1 MSAGNG
7 APLLSEAKTSALVAS
22 ALLDGVRLRVQ
33 LSAEHAGEIAH
44 AAILMRD
51 AVGAGKKVLLC
62 GNGGSAADAQHIA
75 AELVGRFVIER
86 RPLPAI
92 ALTTDTSALT
102 AIGNDY
108 GYEHVFS
115 RQVEAL
121 GNPGDVLIAITTSG
135 TSKNV
140 VAAVNSARALG
151 MKVIGMTGAKG
162 AAFVASCDGGV
173 AVPSLNTA
181 RIQECHIAIGHLLC
195 EVLDEAYAPVGAG
208 AHAGE
213 AHGAQ
218 ANGFAH
224 GAANGVSGK
233 HSQSLKERSL
243 VELVEWREGLRARKK
258 TVAWTNGVFDVLHI
272 GHLESLRGAR
282 RHGDALI
289 VGVNSDASVK
299 RNKGPERPI
308 FPVAERLEM
317 LAALEIVDALVVFDD
332 PTPEAMLAAVK
343 PDVHVKGADYA
354 PGGKPIPE
362 RALVEGYGGKIA
374 FVPLVPGRSSTD
386 TLARL
391 LK

>member
-1 MSAGNG
+1 MSSRPPALSSL
-7 APLLSEAKTSALVAS
+7 PLLSGAAVEALVTG
-22 ALLDGVRLRVQ
+22 ALLEGVRLRVQ
-33 LSAEHAGEIAH
+33 LTAEHAAEIAR
-44 AAILMRD
+44 AAELMRD
-51 AVGAGKKVLLC
+51 AVLAGKKVLLC

-75 AELVGRFVIER
+75 AELVGRFVVER
-86 RPLPAI
+86 RPLPAV

-121 GNPGDVLIAITTSG
+121 GNPGDVLVAITTSG

-140 VAAVNSARALG
+140 VAAVTSARALG
-151 MKVIGMTGAKG
+151 MKVIGLTGAKG
-162 AAFVASCDGGV
+162 AAFVASCDAGC

-195 EVLDEAYAPVGAG
+195 EVLDEQFAPGPGAG
-208 AHAGE
+208 AAADAGR
-213 AHGAQ
+213 
-218 ANGFAH
+218 
-224 GAANGVSGK
+224 V
-233 HSQSLKERSL
+233 SQSPKERTL
-243 VELVEWREGLRARKK
+243 AELVAWREGLRGRKK

-272 GHLESLRGAR
+272 GHLESLRAAR

-308 FPVAERLEM
+308 FPCAERVEM
-317 LAALEIVDALVVFDD
+317 LAALELVDALVVFDE
-332 PTPEAMLAAVK
+332 PTPEAILAAVK

-362 RALVEGYGGKIA
+362 RALVEGYGGRIA

>member
-1 MSAGNG
+1 MSSG
-7 APLLSEAKTSALVAS
+7 TSPTTRHVTEALVTS

-33 LSAEHAGEIAH
+33 LAEHAGEIAH
-44 AAILMRD
+44 AAELMRD
-51 AVGAGKKVLLC
+51 AVLAGHKVLLC

-75 AELVGRFVIER
+75 AELVGRFVVER

-140 VAAVNSARALG
+140 VTAVQSARALG
-151 MKVIGMTGAKG
+151 MKVIGLTGAKG

-195 EVLDEAYAPVGAG
+195 EVLDEHYAPNVGSTPDSG
-208 AHAGE
+208 ARAGE
-213 AHGAQ
+213 VGR
-218 ANGFAH
+218 
-224 GAANGVSGK
+224 V
-233 HSQSLKERSL
+233 SQSIKERTL
-243 VELVEWREGLRARKK
+243 AELIAWREGLRSRKK

-272 GHLESLRGAR
+272 GHLESLRAAR

-308 FPVAERLEM
+308 FPCAERVEM

-332 PTPEAMLAAVK
+332 PTPEAMLAAIQ

-362 RALVEGYGGKIA
+362 RVIVEGYGGRIA

-386 TLARL
+386 TLSRL

>member
-1 MSAGNG
+1 MSDAKIHV
-7 APLLSEAKTSALVAS
+7 SEARTEALVAN
-22 ALLDGVRLRVQ
+22 ALLDGVRLRIQ
-33 LSAEHAGEIAH
+33 LSAEHAGEIAQ

-92 ALTTDTSALT
+92 SLTTDTSALT

-140 VAAVNSARALG
+140 IAAVNSARALG

-162 AAFVASCDGGV
+162 ATFVASCDGGV

-195 EVLDEAYAPVGAG
+195 EVLDEAYAPAS
-208 AHAGE
+208 AHD
-213 AHGAQ
+213 
-218 ANGFAH
+218 
-224 GAANGVSGK
+224 GAANGAGDAATADVK
-233 HSQSLKERSL
+233 HSKSLKERSL
-243 VELVEWREGLRARKK
+243 LELIDWREGLRTRKK

-272 GHLESLRGAR
+272 GHLESLRAAR

-289 VGVNSDASVK
+289 VGVNSDASV
-299 RNKGPERPI
+299 RHNKGPERPI

-317 LAALEIVDALVVFDD
+317 LAALEIVDALLVFDD
-332 PTPEAMLAAVK
+332 PTPETVLAAVK

-362 RALVEGYGGKIA
+362 RALVESYGGKIA

>member
-1 MSAGNG
+1 MSV
-7 APLLSEAKTSALVAS
+7 PAKPATVHERLIKAALH
-22 ALLDGVRLRVQ
+22 DGVRLRAQ
-33 LSAEHAGEIAH
+33 LVAEYAGDICR
-44 AAILMRD
+44 AAEVMRA
-51 AVGAGKKVLLC
+51 AVMAGHKVLLC

-75 AELVGRFVIER
+75 AELVGRFVVER
-86 RPLPAI
+86 RPLPAV

-121 GNPGDVLIAITTSG
+121 GAAGDVLVAITTSG

-140 VAAVNSARALG
+140 VAAVASARALG
-151 MKVIGMTGAKG
+151 MKIIGLTGAKG
-162 AAFVASCDGGV
+162 AAFVAGCDAGV
-173 AVPSLNTA
+173 AVPSTNTA

-195 EVLDEAYAPVGAG
+195 EVLDEQFAPA
-208 AHAGE
+208 AAGE
-213 AHGAQ
+213 GDAGGRGRVSQ
-218 ANGFAH
+218 AA
-224 GAANGVSGK
+224 K
-233 HSQSLKERSL
+233 ELSLA
-243 VELVEWREGLRARKK
+243 ELVQWRQACRARKK

-282 RHGDALI
+282 RHGDVLI

-308 FPVAERLEM
+308 FPCAERVEM
-317 LAALEIVDALVVFDD
+317 LSALEVVDAVVVFDD
-332 PTPEAMLAAVK
+332 ATPEAILAAVQ

-354 PGGKPIPE
+354 PPGGKPIPE
-362 RALVEGYGGKIA
+362 RAIVEGYGGRIE
-374 FVPLVPGRSSTD
+374 FVPLVPGRSSTE

>member
-1 MSAGNG
+1 MSGGN
-7 APLLSEAKTSALVAS
+7 ASDRLAEAKTSALVAS

-51 AVGAGKKVLLC
+51 AVCAGKKVLLC

-195 EVLDEAYAPVGAG
+195 EVLDEAYAPVSAG
-208 AHAGE
+208 AHGGE
-213 AHGAQ
+213 ASSVHG
-218 ANGFAH
+218 N
-224 GAANGVSGK
+224 GAANGGLASK

-243 VELVEWREGLRARKK
+243 VELVEWREGLRTRKK

-332 PTPEAMLAAVK
+332 PTPEAMLAAIK

>member
-1 MSAGNG
+1 MSDAAAG
-7 APLLSEAKTSALVAS
+7 APGLPTTPTTRHVTEGLVTAT
-22 ALLDGVRLRVQ
+22 LLDGVRLRVQ
-33 LSAEHAGEIAH
+33 LAEHAGEIAH
-44 AAILMRD
+44 AAELMRD
-51 AVGAGKKVLLC
+51 AVISGHKVMLC

-140 VAAVNSARALG
+140 VAAVQSARALG
-151 MKVIGMTGAKG
+151 MKIIGLTGAKG
-162 AAFVASCDGGV
+162 AAFVASCEGGV

-195 EVLDEAYAPVGAG
+195 EVLDEHYAPNAGSTPDSGARSG
-208 AHAGE
+208 ALGR
-213 AHGAQ
+213 
-218 ANGFAH
+218 
-224 GAANGVSGK
+224 V
-233 HSQSLKERSL
+233 SQSIKERTL
-243 VELVEWREGLRARKK
+243 AELIAWREGLRSRKK

-272 GHLESLRGAR
+272 GHLESLRAAR

-299 RNKGPERPI
+299 RNKGPDRPI
-308 FPVAERLEM
+308 FPCAERVEM
-317 LAALEIVDALVVFDD
+317 LAALEVVDALVVFDD
-332 PTPEAMLAAVK
+332 PTPEAMLAAIQ

-362 RALVEGYGGKIA
+362 RAIVEGYGGRVA

>member
-1 MSAGNG
+1 MSSLPGL
-7 APLLSEAKTSALVAS
+7 PLLPGAAVEALVAG
-22 ALLDGVRLRVQ
+22 ALLEGVRLRVQ
-33 LSAEHAGEIAH
+33 LTAEHAGDIAR
-44 AAILMRD
+44 AAELMRD
-51 AVGAGKKVLLC
+51 AVLAGKKVLLC

-75 AELVGRFVIER
+75 AELVGRFVVER

-121 GNPGDVLIAITTSG
+121 GNPGDVLVAITTSG

-140 VAAVNSARALG
+140 VAAVHSARALG

-162 AAFVASCDGGV
+162 AAFVASCDAGV

-195 EVLDEAYAPVGAG
+195 EVLDEQFAP
-208 AHAGE
+208 AGE
-213 AHGAQ
+213 RRGE
-218 ANGFAH
+218 
-224 GAANGVSGK
+224 GAAVAGRV
-233 HSQSLKERSL
+233 SQSIKERTL
-243 VELVEWREGLRARKK
+243 PELIAWREGLRSRKK

-272 GHLESLRGAR
+272 GHLESLRAAR

-289 VGVNSDASVK
+289 VGLNSDASVK

-308 FPVAERLEM
+308 FPCAERVEM

-332 PTPEAMLAAVK
+332 PTPEAILAAVK

-362 RALVEGYGGKIA
+362 RAIVEGYGGRIA